1 MVNSGGETRLVQMA
15 SSLHRSNH
23 GLTKQEAEIQYIR
36 EASSA
41 DTSPLTHNSHL
52 YRLKHKKQ
60 DVGSGNVLLSIC
72 TRGIQL
78 YEVFYVLLNLFIS
91 CLNTLFLFL
100 LISS

>member
-1 MVNSGGETRLVQMA
+1 MVNNGGEARLVQMA
-15 SSLHRSNH
+15 SNLHRANH
-23 GLTKQEAEIQYIR
+23 GLTTQEAEIQYIR

-60 DVGSGNVLLSIC
+60 DTGLGTVLLSIC

-78 YEVFYVLLNLFIS
+78 YEVCVIHLLVFIYS
-91 CLNTLFLFL
+91 
-100 LISS
+100 